1 MDNRG
6 CANTKKIF
14 YGSRFGKALI
24 EQRMDVPDVQTK
36 SYSKSTK
43 HSSDI
48 EAEKNLHVSLVN
60 DMSLYVKSTVQKKEC
75 VGKLLE
81 LFL

>member
-1 MDNRG
+1 M
-6 CANTKKIF
+6 
-14 YGSRFGKALI
+14 
-24 EQRMDVPDVQTK
+24 QTK

-60 DMSLYVKSTVQKKEC
+60 DMSLYVKSTVQKEEC